1 MLKTILLIMQASMLF
16 CVAAEAQ
23 RIVQP
28 VRQRE
33 VACKD
38 YDVLLFMR
46 SAIPKEAR
54 RDLYLSGECI
64 DLEPGISVVDD
75 TELKGFTV
83 SRADRCLRPIKPKEY
98 RDCYWTSVNALQR
111 ETPK

>member
-1 MLKTILLIMQASMLF
+1 MRSLLLLSL
-16 CVAAEAQ
+16 VAALLCVTAQAQ

-54 RDLYLSGECI
+54 RDLYLSGECV

-83 SRADRCLRPIKPKEY
+83 SRADRCLRPIKPTEY